1 MKKRKNIIISAITCM
16 MSICLMMFGVYAAS
30 NPSVSISGQVSYT
43 ARDASVLVQGK
54 ADETGA
60 GISASDFS
68 VVPATKDFSSLTK
81 VTSGKSY
88 LDWTKGE
95 TSNDDT
101 DNFSNWTD
109 LDLNFVEDS
118 NGVKDITI
126 GFYMTNYSN
135 YPVKATITVQKDIT
149 NVTIS
154 DKNQVVILDTYK
166 QNPTSKLAKITLS
179 LDNDSVN
186 VNAQELSINVVFEK
200 YDLTPTNSKLDFAY
214 TTGNSATISGG
225 YYTASIKSDAEGE
238 IVYPATYDDGTNGKL
253 PVTPNGFSTVANA
266 IGYYTGDNFEEAV
279 YTQTNEKITAIVVS
293 EGITELQ
300 IGAFAVLT
308 KLENVILPSTLK
320 YIGAGA
326 LAFCDSLTQISLPEE
341 LEMIDNYQ
349 VGGNYVGAFM
359 NCHNLSSITIP
370 KNIKIIKE
378 QTFQNC
384 INLATLTFAQ
394 GSQCTTVGER
404 AFYGCAMENVVLPEG
419 MTTLGEWAFQNCHNL
434 VSITI
439 PSTMTTIGLGSLRC
453 YRLAEIINKSS
464 LDIAQTEMGTE
475 INDYVVKNATSGESQ
490 IEKYGDYRYIV
501 GDDGTLYL
509 IGYFGKDKN
518 ISLPTDRTYS
528 IKSYAFVDC
537 GLESISIP
545 NNVTCIGNHFLGR
558 GNRVKNQNINKIT
571 TLTIPASVTKID
583 DYAFSGR
590 DCPNLC
596 EIINLS
602 QVNLVKSNYFN
613 MDGVVRITNIGTS
626 QILDYNGYKFIQ
638 GDDSNLYLVGYFGN
652 DTNLTL
658 PTLEQNYKI
667 KSYAFDGNYNLKK
680 VEIPSCVTSIG
691 REAFEFCT
699 KLEEIKFNEG
709 ITEIDFDAFDYCI
722 SLASIEFPS
731 TLSKIG
737 AGVFSQC
744 IKLQTVKIKS
754 LTPPTTAGTAMFI
767 YCDNL
772 QTIYV
777 PAESVDKY
785 KAASGWSDYADKI
798 QAIV

>member
-1 MKKRKNIIISAITCM
+1 MKKKKNIIISAITCM

-68 VVPATKDFSSLTK
+68 AVPATKNFSSLTK

-95 TSNDDT
+95 ASNDNT

-135 YPVKATITVQKDIT
+135 YPVKATITVKKDIT

-154 DKNQVVILDTYK
+154 DKNQVVILDTFK

-179 LDNDSVN
+179 LDNDSVS
-186 VNAQELSINVVFEK
+186 VNAQELGINVVFEK

-214 TTGNSATISGG
+214 ATGNSATISGG

-238 IVYPATYDDGTNGKL
+238 IVYPSTYDDGSHGEL
-253 PVTPNGFSTVANA
+253 PVAPNGFSTVANA

-359 NCHNLSSITIP
+359 NCHNLSSVTIP

-378 QTFQNC
+378 QTFQSC
-384 INLATLTFAQ
+384 TNLETLTFAE
-394 GSQCTTVGER
+394 GSKCTQIAER
-404 AFYGCAMENVVLPEG
+404 AFGACAIESVILPEG
-419 MTTLGEWAFQNCHNL
+419 MTTLGDWAFSDCNNL

-501 GDDGTLYL
+501 GYDGTTYL

-518 ISLPTDRTYS
+518 ISLPTDRTYA

-537 GLESISIP
+537 GLDSISIP
-545 NNVTCIGNHFLGR
+545 NNITSIGSHFLGR
-558 GNRVKNQNINKIT
+558 GNNIYYNQNINKIT
-571 TLTIPASVTKID
+571 TLTIPTSVTKIED
-583 DYAFSGR
+583 DAFYGY

-602 QVNLVKSNYFN
+602 QVNLVKDSFY
-613 MDGVVRITNIGTS
+613 MGGVVRIATSGAS
-626 QILDYNGYKFIQ
+626 QIVEHNNFKFIQ
-638 GDDSNLYLVGYFGN
+638 GDDSSLYLVGYFGN

-667 KSYAFDGNYNLKK
+667 KPYAFNGNYNLKK

-691 REAFEFCT
+691 KYAFEYCT
-699 KLEEIKFNEG
+699 KLEEIIFNEG
-709 ITEIDFDAFDYCI
+709 ITEIDYFAFHYCI
-722 SLASIEFPS
+722 SLTSVELPNG
-731 TLSKIG
+731 LSKIG
-737 AGVFSQC
+737 NNVFFEC
-744 IKLQTVKIKS
+744 KKLQTVTLNS
-754 LTPPTTAGTAMFI
+754 LTPPAAGTVMFS
-767 YCDNL
+767 DNL

-777 PAESVDKY
+777 PAESVDAY
-785 KAASGWSDYADKI
+785 KAANCWSYYADKI
-798 QAIV
+798 QAVV

>member
-60 GISASDFS
+60 GISASDFLA
-68 VVPATKDFSSLTK
+68 VPATKDFSSLTK

-200 YDLTPTNSKLDFAY
+200 YDLTPTNSKLDFNY

-253 PVTPNGFSTVANA
+253 PVAPNGFSTVANA

-359 NCHNLSSITIP
+359 NCHNLSSVTIP

-384 INLATLTFAQ
+384 TNLATLIFAQ
-394 GSQCTTVGER
+394 GNQCTQIAER
-404 AFYGCAMENVVLPEG
+404 AFSECAIESVVLPEG
-419 MTTLGEWAFQNCHNL
+419 MTTLGEDAFAFCYNL
-434 VSITI
+434 VSITL
-439 PSTMTTIGLGSLRC
+439 PSTMTTIGTSSLSYC
-453 YRLAEIINKSS
+453 YQLSEIINKSS
-464 LDIAQTEMGTE
+464 LDLTQTEMGIDT
-475 INDYVVKNATSGESQ
+475 DKYVVRKATSGESQ

-501 GDDGTLYL
+501 GDDGTTYL

-518 ISLPTDRTYS
+518 ISLPTDRTYA

-537 GLESISIP
+537 GLDSIFIP
-545 NNVTCIGNHFLGR
+545 NNVTSIGNYFLGR
-558 GNRVKNQNINKIT
+558 SNSVKNQNINKIT

-583 DYAFSGR
+583 DYAFSGYT
-590 DCPNLC
+590 CPNLC

-602 QVNLVKSNYFN
+602 QVDLNNSNN
-613 MDGVVRITNIGTS
+613 GIVRIATSGAS
-626 QILDYNGYKFIQ
+626 QIVEHNNFKFIQ

-667 KSYAFDGNYNLKK
+667 KPYAFDGNYNLKK

-691 REAFEFCT
+691 KYAFEYCT
-699 KLEEIKFNEG
+699 KLEEIIFNEG
-709 ITEIDFDAFDYCI
+709 ITEIDYFAFHYCI
-722 SLASIEFPS
+722 SLTSVELPNS
-731 TLSKIG
+731 LSKIG
-737 AGVFSQC
+737 YNVFFEC
-744 IKLQTVKIKS
+744 KKLQTVTLNS
-754 LTPPTTAGTAMFI
+754 LTPPAAGTVMFS
-767 YCDNL
+767 DNL

-777 PAESVDKY
+777 PAESVDAY
-785 KAASGWSDYADKI
+785 KAANCWSYYADKI

>member
-16 MSICLMMFGVYAAS
+16 MSICLLMFGVYAAS

-60 GISASDFS
+60 GISASDFLA
-68 VVPATKDFSSLTK
+68 VPATKDFSSLTK

-135 YPVKATITVQKDIT
+135 YPVKATITVKKDIT

-154 DKNQVVILDTYK
+154 DKNQVVLLDTYK

-179 LDNDSVN
+179 LDNDSVS
-186 VNAQELSINVVFEK
+186 VNAQELGINVVFEK

-253 PVTPNGFSTVANA
+253 PVAPNGYNTVVKV
-266 IGYYTGDNFEEAV
+266 IGYYQNGYDVEDAA
-279 YTQTNEKITAIVVS
+279 YTQKNEKITSIVVS

-326 LAFCDSLTQISLPEE
+326 LAFCDSLTQIPLPEE

-359 NCHNLSSITIP
+359 NCHNLSSVTIP

-378 QTFQNC
+378 RTFREC
-384 INLATLTFAQ
+384 INLETLTFAE
-394 GSQCTTVGER
+394 GSQCTKIGDG
-404 AFYGCAMENVVLPEG
+404 AFSLCAMENVVLPEG
-419 MTTLGEWAFQNCHNL
+419 MTTLDEWAFNGCNNL

-439 PSTMTTIGLGSLRC
+439 PSTMTTIGSSSLRC
-453 YRLAEIINKSS
+453 YRLSEIINKSS
-464 LDIAQTEMGTE
+464 LDGIGS
-475 INDYVVKNATSGESQ
+475 DYVVRNATSGESQ
-490 IEKYGDYRYIV
+490 IEKYGDYKYIV
-501 GDDGTLYL
+501 GDDGTTYL
-509 IGYFGKDKN
+509 IGYFGKNKN
-518 ISLPTDRTYS
+518 ISLPTDRTYA
-528 IKSYAFVDC
+528 IKSHAFVDC

-545 NNVTCIGNHFLGR
+545 NNVTGIGESIFERWYGLS
-558 GNRVKNQNINKIT
+558 KNINRIT

-583 DYAFSGR
+583 DHFFAG

-602 QVNLVKSNYFN
+602 QVDLNNS
-613 MDGVVRITNIGTS
+613 DTDRIIRIATSGAS
-626 QILDYNGYKFIQ
+626 QIVEHNGYKFIQ

-658 PTLEQNYKI
+658 PILEQNYKI
-667 KSYAFDGNYNLKK
+667 KPYAFDGNYNLEK

-691 REAFEFCT
+691 ESAFAYCT
-699 KLEEIKFNEG
+699 KLEEIKLNEG
-709 ITEIDFDAFDYCI
+709 IAEIDYDAFYFCK
-722 SLASIEFPS
+722 SLTSVELPS
-731 TLSKIG
+731 SVNKIRG
-737 AGVFSQC
+737 SAFSQC
-744 IKLQTVKIKS
+744 KKLQTVTINS
-754 LTPPTTAGTAMFI
+754 LTPPSVGVGTSMFNN
-767 YCDNL
+767 CDNL